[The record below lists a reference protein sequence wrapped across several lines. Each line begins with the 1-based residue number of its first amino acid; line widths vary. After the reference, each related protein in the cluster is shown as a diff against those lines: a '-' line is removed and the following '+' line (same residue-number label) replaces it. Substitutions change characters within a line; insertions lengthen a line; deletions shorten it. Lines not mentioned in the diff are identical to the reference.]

1 MPPFVCFFHFFR
13 SGDSLAAASDPLWFF
28 HENFDPPA
36 SPKIHAHDDA
46 TPECDA
52 LTLSHVHGATLSACS
67 VVVEKVL
74 LLASPALCTRTQQG
88 RKQQQQQQQRRR
100 RRWKD
105 GRKIRYPKAFSSLSS
120 RLFALFFF
128 SLLNFFAA
136 LENKIS
142 KATQSYFFSASDNP
156 LFFLQFNYLRL
167 STQNNE
173 KALHRGSQE
182 AKGKLFIFPM
192 LPIFPPLPT
201 AVRETFGRL
210 HASSPNFHTSQ
221 YNPLPGAQYSDSLFT
236 HWKRQFS
243 PKNHC

>member
-13 SGDSLAAASDPLWFF
+13 SGDSLAAASDPLWVF

-36 SPKIHAHDDA
+36 PKYTHTMTRRQNATHSHFHTFTEQHSPLVPSSSKRFFF
-46 TPECDA
+46 CW
-52 LTLSHVHGATLSACS
+52 LRLLSAHVRSRAESSNNNNNDGDDDGKMAAKFGIQKRFPRCR
-67 VVVEKVL
+67 
-74 LLASPALCTRTQQG
+74 LASSHC
-88 RKQQQQQQQRRR
+88 
-100 RRWKD
+100 
-105 GRKIRYPKAFSSLSS
+105 
-120 RLFALFFF
+120 FFF
-128 SLLNFFAA
+128 LCS
-136 LENKIS
+136 
-142 KATQSYFFSASDNP
+142 TFSQHLRTKFQKQHNRIFSPQAIIH
-156 LFFLQFNYLRL
+156 FFLQFNYLRL

-236 HWKRQFS
+236 HWKR
-243 PKNHC
+243 